1 MHDRAIL
8 ARAGGEPRPLPICL
22 RLPPIHRPTLR
33 SDALLYFGF
42 HLGMSAPRLS
52 VIGADNAFIEFHVHR
67 GTRLLLLGF
76 AIPRL
81 ELSRQNDGKR
91 GAGACH

>member
-1 MHDRAIL
+1 ML
-8 ARAGGEPRPLPICL
+8 A
-22 RLPPIHRPTLR
+22 PIHKPTLR
-33 SDALLYFGF
+33 LDVVLCFGL

-52 VIGADNAFIEFHVHR
+52 VIGAYNAFIEFHVHP
-67 GTRLLLLGF
+67 GTPLLLLGF

-81 ELSRQNDGKR
+81 ELSRQNDGER